1 MVVAVSADDE
11 NKKHDVPSTPGGG
24 SRNQKRDS
32 TGGQE
37 NTKVAVQL
45 GSKSTCH
52 IQNLKTFIF
61 L

>member
-52 IQNLKTFIF
+52 I
-61 L
+61 